1 MPTPTTPPATLP
13 NPRVGDLQ
21 TALSQMKGLL
31 PPLDSRFT
39 AAIAAMRAGAW
50 NTSGGGANAA
60 SDQFMIALLANQT
73 KATKTGSDGVAAINA
88 AIGSTPATVPNPAA
102 KKPVH

>member
-1 MPTPTTPPATLP
+1 MSTPTTPPATLP

-39 AAIAAMRAGAW
+39 AAVSAMRAGAW
-50 NTSGGGANAA
+50 NTSGGGASGA
-60 SDQFMIALLANQT
+60 SDQFMATLLANQT
-73 KATKTGSDGVAAINA
+73 KATKTGTDGLAAINA
-88 AIGSTPATVPNPAA
+88 AIRATPATVPNPAA
-102 KKPVH
+102 KKPAH